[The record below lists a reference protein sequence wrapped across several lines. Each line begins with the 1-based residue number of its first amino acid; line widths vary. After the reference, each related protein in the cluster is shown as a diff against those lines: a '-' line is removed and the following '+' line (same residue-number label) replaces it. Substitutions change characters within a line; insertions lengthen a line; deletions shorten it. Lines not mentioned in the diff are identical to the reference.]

1 MKEEIAREWIKR
13 LRSREIKQ
21 LKQHLGNSAGERCCL
36 GVLSDI
42 AVENKI
48 VNVDKGFDTY
58 RYTGHLYT
66 SVTSLIKPIVD
77 WADINKNNIISNNVK
92 LPFHVREDEFN
103 EVGEFPTLALLND
116 SGFTFDQIADIIE
129 CFWREL

>member
-21 LKQHLGNSAGERCCL
+21 LKQYLGNSAGERCCL

-48 VNVDKGFDTY
+48 VNVDKGFDIY
-58 RYTGHLYT
+58 RYTGHLDT
-66 SVTSLIKPIVD
+66 SATSLIKPIVD
-77 WADINKNNIISNNVK
+77 WADINKNNIISNKVK
-92 LPFHVREDEFN
+92 LPFLIRSK
-103 EVGEFPTLALLND
+103 EFPDIYLTTLND
-116 SGFTFDQIADIIE
+116 DGLTFDQIADVIE